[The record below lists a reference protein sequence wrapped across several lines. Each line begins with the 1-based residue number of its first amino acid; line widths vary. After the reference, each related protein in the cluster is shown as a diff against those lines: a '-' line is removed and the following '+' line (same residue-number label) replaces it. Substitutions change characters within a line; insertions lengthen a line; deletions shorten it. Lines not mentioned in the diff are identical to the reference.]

1 MRVGLRRK
9 IEIRD
14 RMAEVDEGAYLRLS
28 GIAALKTNEPFVL
41 ILCIDV

>member
-28 GIAALKTNEPFVL
+28 GIAALKTNKLCVL